1 MKKYLILLISLFI
14 ASINFNIFLKPIN
27 LVTGGNQG
35 IAIIIKHLTN
45 LKPFLIILII
55 NIISLIISY
64 IFLRKET
71 TISLVI
77 ASLSYPLFIRIT
89 NNISIPI
96 ITNIPI
102 IASILAG
109 IICGITGGLI
119 YKLNFNQGGISIINT
134 LLHTY
139 LKVKIPITNFIVNT
153 TIMLIGS
160 IYFGFI
166 KLIYS
171 LIVISISNLI
181 INIIMSKK
189 KLTKKLT

>member
-1 MKKYLILLISLFI
+1 MKKYIILLISLFI
-14 ASINFNIFLKPIN
+14 AALNFNLFLKPLN

-35 IAIIIKHLTN
+35 IAIILKHITN
-45 LKPFLIILII
+45 LKPSLTVFII
-55 NIISLIISY
+55 NIIALIISY
-64 IFLRKET
+64 IFLRQET
-71 TISLVI
+71 TISLVLS
-77 ASLSYPLFIRIT
+77 SLTYPLFIRLT
-89 NNISIPI
+89 NNLYIPS

-102 IASILAG
+102 IVSIVAG

-139 LKVKIPITNFIVNT
+139 LKIKIPITNFIINT
-153 TIMLIGS
+153 SIMLIGS

-181 INIIMSKK
+181 INIIMSKNN
-189 KLTKKLT
+189 LTKKLS

>member
-1 MKKYLILLISLFI
+1 MKKYIILITFLFI
-14 ASINFNIFLKPIN
+14 AALNFNLFLKPLN

-35 IAIIIKHLTN
+35 IAIILKHITKLR
-45 LKPFLIILII
+45 PSLIVLII

-64 IFLRKET
+64 IFLRKDT
-71 TISLVI
+71 TLSLVI
-77 ASLSYPLFIRIT
+77 ASLTYPLFIKLT
-89 NNISIPI
+89 HNLSIPI

-102 IASILAG
+102 ITSIIAG
-109 IICGITGGLI
+109 IICGITGGII

-134 LLHTY
+134 LFHTY
-139 LKVKIPITNFIVNT
+139 LKIKIPISNFIINT

-160 IYFGFI
+160 FYFGFI

-181 INIIMSKK
+181 INVIMSKNN
-189 KLTKKLT
+189 LTKKLS